1 MGQTSATLC
10 TAASEHFAAIGS
22 THSLTET
29 VLLGTLALLG
39 LIGTEHAIHLF
50 LRFDFA
56 AALLRCYSTADEVI
70 LHAAVDILKPHKSR
84 ATQRIL
90 YIYSTFLSRKT

>member
-50 LRFDFA
+50 LSFDFA
-56 AALLRCYSTADEVI
+56 AVNFTATRRRM
-70 LHAAVDILKPHKSR
+70 K
-84 ATQRIL
+84 
-90 YIYSTFLSRKT
+90 